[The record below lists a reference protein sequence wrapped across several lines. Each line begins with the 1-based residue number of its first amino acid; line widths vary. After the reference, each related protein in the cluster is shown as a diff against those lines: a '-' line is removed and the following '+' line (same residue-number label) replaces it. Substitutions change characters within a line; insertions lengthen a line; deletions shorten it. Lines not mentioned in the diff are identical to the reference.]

1 MIYIFCI
8 LQRDCL
14 TYVLDSPSVFMLKDM
29 IEVALSLNSCKWNF
43 FCLKMEKIPINF
55 FLYFI

>member
-14 TYVLDSPSVFMLKDM
+14 TYMLDSPSVFMLKDM

-43 FCLKMEKIPINF
+43 FLSKNGKNTN
-55 FLYFI
+55 